1 MANWARI
8 KEGRVYETTQDD
20 PAGRVPVGYGFQPCP
35 DEVKMGMVYNAET
48 DEYTAYV
55 HELTEEEK
63 TQIATADAMGAK
75 LKAEAI
81 AAGEPEDSF

>member
-20 PAGRVPVGYGFQPCP
+20 PAGRVPVGAGFQACP
-35 DEVKMGMVYNAET
+35 DEVEMGMVYNSET
-48 DEYTAYV
+48 DEYVAYV

-63 TQIATADAMGAK
+63 TQIATADAVGAK

-81 AAGEPEDSF
+81 EAGKPEDSF